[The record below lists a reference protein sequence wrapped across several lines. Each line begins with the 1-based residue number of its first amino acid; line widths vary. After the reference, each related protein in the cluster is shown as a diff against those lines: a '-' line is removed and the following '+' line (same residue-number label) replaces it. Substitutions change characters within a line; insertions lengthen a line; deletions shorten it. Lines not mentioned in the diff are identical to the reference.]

1 MLMNIEFTKSIIAYQ
16 VTWDI
21 LVCAC
26 KSINNKGAVT
36 GATIWLIL
44 QWSTNTK
51 LDPYYFQQN
60 PNNEIQKDCVNTHYH
75 FIIRV

>member
-1 MLMNIEFTKSIIAYQ
+1 MNIEFTKSIIAYQ

-26 KSINNKGAVT
+26 KSINNKGAVI

-44 QWSTNTK
+44 Q
-51 LDPYYFQQN
+51 
-60 PNNEIQKDCVNTHYH
+60 
-75 FIIRV
+75 